1 MKGRC
6 DIALYA
12 AAYVAGD
19 LAAGG
24 CAAFGGSAF
33 TGPAR
38 AAILILLTILTPLMA
53 TLIMGRK
60 SRLAAVSAFLI
71 LGAINTIIGRY
82 PAQEGPLAQRS
93 AIIKENISSQLNDI
107 AGGGS
112 EGAILSAIAI
122 GDRIR
127 IDRALKT
134 DFKRSGAMHL
144 IALSGLH
151 IGVLYFFLT
160 LTFAMMGNSRPA
172 RLIRKLLI
180 MALLWSYAIITGMS
194 NSILRAVIM
203 ITVYEAGDLMDSR
216 RDLLRALA
224 ISAFIITLTNP
235 DAPFQIGFQLSFSA
249 MAAICFVYPR
259 VKALLQCRT
268 AIMEK
273 VWNVTA
279 LSISCQAATAPLVL
293 LYFGTFPKYFMVTN
307 FVAIPLTSAS
317 IYLTPIA
324 LITRNLPVVGDFSQA
339 ALHMSLNLLRTAVSI
354 IAGL

>member
-12 AAYVAGD
+12 AAFVAGD
-19 LAAGG
+19 LAAGSCELFCHG
-24 CAAFGGSAF
+24 A
-33 TGPAR
+33 TLGPAR
-38 AAILILLTILTPLMA
+38 AATIIILAILTPLTA
-53 TLIMGRK
+53 AFITGKR
-60 SRLAAVSAFLI
+60 SRFAAVTAFLI
-71 LGAINTIIGRY
+71 LGAINATIGRY
-82 PAQEGPLAQRS
+82 PAPEGPLVQRS
-93 AIIKENISSQLNDI
+93 AILKENISSNLNDI

-122 GDRIR
+122 GDRSR
-127 IDRALKT
+127 IDRSLKT

-151 IGVLYFFLT
+151 IGVLYFFLM
-160 LTFAMMGNSRPA
+160 LTFAVFGNSRPA

-180 MALLWSYAIITGMS
+180 LALLWSYAVISGMS

-203 ITVYEAGDLMDSR
+203 ITVYETGELMDSR

-224 ISAFIITLTNP
+224 ISAFIITISNP
-235 DAPFQIGFQLSFSA
+235 DAPFQIGFQLSFGA
-249 MAAICFVYPR
+249 MAAICFIYPR
-259 VKALLQCRT
+259 VKSLMECRT
-268 AIMEK
+268 AVMEK

-293 LYFGTFPKYFMVTN
+293 IYFGTFPKFFMVTN

-339 ALHMSLNLLRTAVSI
+339 ALHLSLNLLRTAVSI